1 MLLVFGLCVWKWT
14 TSGDILDANQDC
26 NIGFGKSVGG
36 IAQSLA
42 LTRKIGNR
50 RGSEGLRSFN
60 PSKGTNLLILIILAG
75 DIEMNPGPRF
85 QCCTCKKYC
94 KAAEKAVKCEDCEK
108 RFHASC
114 VNLGPVE
121 LQKIESG
128 NDFWYCSNC
137 KAKCSLCSGA
147 VLNSHKAVQCDKCEM
162 WVHNNCSFM
171 SDSEYETM
179 QNSNC
184 TWICPKCDFFN
195 FSDSFFNEQF
205 NLESENRFDLLARG
219 HEIKS
224 TETLNSKNSFISGLK
239 FSSININSIRG
250 KNLSC
255 WPSLIFISLRFWR
268 FRKQKLT
275 IPY

>member
-1 MLLVFGLCVWKWT
+1 MFGT

-26 NIGFGKSVGG
+26 CIGFGKSVGG

-85 QCCTCKKYC
+85 QCRTCKKYC

-121 LQKIESG
+121 FVT
-128 NDFWYCSNC
+128 D
-137 KAKCSLCSGA
+137 
-147 VLNSHKAVQCDKCEM
+147 
-162 WVHNNCSFM
+162 
-171 SDSEYETM
+171 
-179 QNSNC
+179 
-184 TWICPKCDFFN
+184 
-195 FSDSFFNEQF
+195 
-205 NLESENRFDLLARG
+205 
-219 HEIKS
+219 
-224 TETLNSKNSFISGLK
+224 
-239 FSSININSIRG
+239 
-250 KNLSC
+250 
-255 WPSLIFISLRFWR
+255 
-268 FRKQKLT
+268 
-275 IPY
+275 